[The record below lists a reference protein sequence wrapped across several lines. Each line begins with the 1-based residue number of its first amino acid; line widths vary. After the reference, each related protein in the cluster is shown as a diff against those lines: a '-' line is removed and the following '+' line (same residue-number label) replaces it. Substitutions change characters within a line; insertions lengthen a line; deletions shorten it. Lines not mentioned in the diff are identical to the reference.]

1 VAPRCR
7 SFPLFD
13 QENQVA
19 ARFQTAAARR
29 TPPGPGVFLFIIC
42 PFMVYCRLLNQYGG
56 FMYRLTIHTAF
67 AAAHN
72 LIHYQGDCEN
82 LHGHNWKVEVSV
94 TTEELDKAG
103 LGIDFKILKKETNAL
118 LKTLDH
124 KYLNELPPFAEI
136 SPSSEHIARYL
147 YGELTRIFADKVQ
160 VEMVT
165 VWESDFASAS
175 YYE

>member
-1 VAPRCR
+1 
-7 SFPLFD
+7 
-13 QENQVA
+13 
-19 ARFQTAAARR
+19 
-29 TPPGPGVFLFIIC
+29 
-42 PFMVYCRLLNQYGG
+42 
-56 FMYRLTIHTAF
+56 MYRLTIHTSF

-94 TTEELDKAG
+94 TTTELDKAG
-103 LGIDFKILKKETNAL
+103 LGIDFKILKRETNTL

-124 KYLNELPPFAEI
+124 KYLNELPPFLED
-136 SPSSEHIARYL
+136 SPSSENIARYL
-147 YGELTRIFADKVQ
+147 YGELTKIFAEQKVK

-165 VWESDFASAS
+165 VWESDFAAAS